1 MQGGFLNLNLMM
13 DRDVWSSLGVDK
25 GVADEREE
33 VYQVVRGCLSH
44 GRPPPADL
52 AKCPQD
58 SVIEVA
64 YIVHTLCPKK
74 KSLLKFVPF

>member
-52 AKCPQD
+52 AKCPED

-64 YIVHTLCPKK
+64 HTHTLPEK
-74 KSLLKFVPF
+74 KSFLKFVPF